1 MDIKRGLIRV
11 WIVGSVVW
19 AVYIPLFFIGVA
31 PPYAPMPPRIADLI
45 YQDSLAIVA
54 SCADSGWCIA
64 FTIIPIAATWAAL
77 YIGFWVASGFKDK
90 Q

>member
-1 MDIKRGLIRV
+1 MNIRRGLIRV

-31 PPYAPMPPRIADLI
+31 PPYAPMP
-45 YQDSLAIVA
+45 VA
-54 SCADSGWCIA
+54 SCTDSGWCIA

-77 YIGFWVASGFKDK
+77 YIGFWVASGFKGK